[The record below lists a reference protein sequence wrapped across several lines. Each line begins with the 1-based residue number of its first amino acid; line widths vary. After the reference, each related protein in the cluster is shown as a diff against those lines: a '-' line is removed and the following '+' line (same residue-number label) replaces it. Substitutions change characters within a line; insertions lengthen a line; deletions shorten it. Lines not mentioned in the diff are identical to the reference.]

1 MATDAIVVL
10 EHLRCIR
17 ESDGSGHSEPYIWP
31 VLIWIDDDTLS
42 TQALVGITSPALG
55 NARIVIKDD
64 MRAGQV
70 ADIPGQVGI
79 LRVRLDDNQ
88 NVRQLILAVALW
100 ENDETPEN
108 AMREG
113 YKAFAS
119 ELGLAIADNLLAL
132 NAATTPAQR
141 QPIIDAIKS
150 RVRGK
155 VESAI
160 RNGLTGSQKV
170 RVFLG
175 TLNLDDIVSSDFKSF
190 PQLLSQP
197 FSLSFASDETPPANR
212 YTIDGQLRAVPVV
225 VDPCGALVTRVREA
239 QAAVDGIE
247 NEIRSLQ
254 AQLRGQGEPGEPRLP
269 KAFIIAEIRRIREE
283 DLPPA
288 EAALDAARRA
298 LALCRG
304 RQGAVGFPEG
314 GVVVAAV

>member
-1 MATDAIVVL
+1 MATDAIIGL
-10 EHLRCIR
+10 EQLRCIR

-42 TQALVGITSPALG
+42 TPALVGVTSPALG
-55 NARIVIKDD
+55 NARIVIKDN

-88 NVRQLILAVALW
+88 IVRQLILAVALW
-100 ENDETPEN
+100 ENDETPEK

-113 YKAFAS
+113 YKAFAN

-132 NAATTPAQR
+132 NGATEPEQR
-141 QPIIDAIKS
+141 QPIIDAIKI
-150 RVRGK
+150 RVRDK

-160 RNGLTGSQKV
+160 RNGLTGSQKA

-197 FSLSFASDETPPANR
+197 FSLAFASDENPPSNR
-212 YTIDGQLRAVPVV
+212 YTIDGQLMAVPVV
-225 VDPCGALVTRVREA
+225 VDPCGAFAAHVREA
-239 QAAVDGIE
+239 QAVVDGIE

-254 AQLRGQGEPGEPRLP
+254 AQLRGQTQPGEPPLP
-269 KAFIIAEIRRIREE
+269 KSFIIAEIKRIREE
-283 DLPPA
+283 ELPPA
-288 EAALDAARRA
+288 EAALEAARRA
-298 LALCRG
+298 LARCRG
-304 RQGAVGFPEG
+304 RQGTVGFPEG
-314 GVVVAAV
+314 GVAEA